1 MRALAALLALAACA
15 DEIIPDP
22 VSDVAEIAEQYCR
35 DHPTWPCG
43 HVYLCK
49 GTPADNKL
57 GFVEVCTLDTN
68 ELHAGTLELAEAA
81 FGMCEPTP
89 RHQGLCWW
97 GCAEGWVGANAY
109 NGCFGCPS
117 ESVP

>member
-1 MRALAALLALAACA
+1 MRAVALVLLVACAA

-22 VSDVAEIAEQYCR
+22 VDDIAALAEEYCR
-35 DHPTWPCG
+35 KHPEWPCG

-49 GTPADNKL
+49 GTPAQNRL
-57 GFVEVCTLDTN
+57 GYVEVCTLDAN
-68 ELHAGTLELAEAA
+68 EFHAGTLESAEET

-97 GCAEGWVGANAY
+97 GCSPGWVGANAY
-109 NGCFGCPS
+109 NGCWGCPS
-117 ESVP
+117 PEVP